1 MRQVLASALF
11 GIFSLVSVSAMA
23 GDADFRLVNA
33 TGYTI
38 NEVYVSAAN
47 KDAWGKDIL
56 GDGDMDN
63 GKSRMIKFSNKANC
77 MQDLKVVFD
86 AGGEAI
92 WEDLDLCEI
101 NKLTIKYDRATKKV
115 SAFKE

>member
-1 MRQVLASALF
+1 MRRAFSAVLF
-11 GIFSLVSVSAMA
+11 GISSLVSVAAFA
-23 GDADFRLVNA
+23 GDADFTLVNG

-38 NEVYVSAAN
+38 NEVYVSSAN

-56 GDGDMDN
+56 GEGDMPN
-63 GKSRMIKFSNKANC
+63 GKARLIKFSNKANC

-86 AGGEAI
+86 AGGDAV

>member
-1 MRQVLASALF
+1 MRQLLASALF
-11 GIFSLVSVSAMA
+11 GICSLVSVSAMA

-47 KDAWGKDIL
+47 KDVWGKDIL

-63 GKSRMIKFSNKANC
+63 GKSRMIKFGNKANC
-77 MQDLKVVFD
+77 MQDLKVVSMRV
-86 AGGEAI
+86 ARRSGKTSIYARSI
-92 WEDLDLCEI
+92 
-101 NKLTIKYDRATKKV
+101 
-115 SAFKE
+115 S

>member
-1 MRQVLASALF
+1 MRKFLAAASF
-11 GIFSLVSVSAMA
+11 VFSSLVSVAAVA
-23 GDADFRLVNA
+23 GDADFTLVNS
-33 TGYTI
+33 TGYII

-56 GDGDMDN
+56 GDGDMSN
-63 GKSRMIKFSNKANC
+63 GKSRLIKFSNKANC
-77 MQDLKVVFD
+77 MQDIKVVFD

-101 NKLTIKYDRATKKV
+101 NKLTIKYDRANKKV

>member
-1 MRQVLASALF
+1 MRKFFVSLAAGL
-11 GIFSLVSVSAMA
+11 GLVFSVSAFA
-23 GDADFRLVNA
+23 GDADFTLVNA

-47 KDAWGKDIL
+47 KEAWGKDIL

-63 GKSRMIKFSNKANC
+63 GKSRLIKFSNKANC
-77 MQDLKVVFD
+77 VQDIKVVFD

-92 WEDLDLCEI
+92 WEDVDLCEI
-101 NKLTIKYDRATKKV
+101 NKITIRYNRATKAV
-115 SAFKE
+115 SATKE

>member
-1 MRQVLASALF
+1 MRKFLATAAF
-11 GIFSLVSVSAMA
+11 VAGSLVSAAATA
-23 GDADFRLVNA
+23 GDADFRLVNS

-56 GDGDMDN
+56 GDGDMEN
-63 GKSRMIKFSNKANC
+63 GKSRMIKFSNKAAC

-101 NKLTIKYDRATKKV
+101 NKLTIKYNRSTKSV
-115 SAFKE
+115 TAIKE